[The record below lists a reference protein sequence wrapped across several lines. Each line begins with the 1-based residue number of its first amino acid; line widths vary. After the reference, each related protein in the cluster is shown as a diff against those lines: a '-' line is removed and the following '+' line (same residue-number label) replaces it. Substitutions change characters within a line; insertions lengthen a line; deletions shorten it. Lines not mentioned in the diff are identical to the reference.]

1 MPSGEEEEEVGPECS
16 VTQWSLWSPCS
27 ASCDQGLKVKFKKSF
42 LAFFAIITFTCSTS
56 FDQGLKVKI
65 RMSCVPFLNS
75 PHFTWLHSSRSS
87 PSPVMRAAIMDLR
100 KVEIKTKPTKLL
112 SIIKKLRTEFWGLCW
127 ETRCFGQSGPI
138 WPQRSEI
145 PWIMTQSGKKI

>member
-1 MPSGEEEEEVGPECS
+1 MSQLCINYLILFNAIIIFVLLPVLFPADCPQSRIEV
-16 VTQWSLWSPCS
+16 
-27 ASCDQGLKVKFKKSF
+27 SF
-42 LAFFAIITFTCSTS
+42 LAFFAIITFTCSAS

-100 KVEIKTKPTKLL
+100 KVEIKTKPTKVL

-145 PWIMTQSGKKI
+145 PWMMTQSGQKI